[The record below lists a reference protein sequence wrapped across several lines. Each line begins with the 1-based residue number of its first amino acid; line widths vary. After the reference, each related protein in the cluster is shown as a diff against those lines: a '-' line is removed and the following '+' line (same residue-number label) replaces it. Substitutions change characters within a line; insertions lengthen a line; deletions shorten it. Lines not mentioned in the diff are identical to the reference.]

1 MKTLLITGGAKG
13 IGKAISEYFLNKG
26 WKVCVNY
33 FKSEKE
39 ALELE
44 KRYPDCYAV
53 KADVSCEEEVKE
65 MVKKVIDKFGAV
77 DVLINNAGIAK
88 TELVQYTSAEDFD
101 RIFNTNVKGTFLTVK
116 EVIPYMI
123 NEKRGSII
131 NISSMWGVAGGSM
144 ETVYSASKA
153 AVIGFTKALAKEVGP
168 SGIKVNSIAPGVV
181 KTDMISNLS
190 LEDLEGLKE
199 ETPLGRIGTPED
211 IAGVAYFLASKES
224 DFITGQIIGVN
235 GGIVIQ

>member
-13 IGKAISEYFLNKG
+13 IGRAISEYFLNKG
-26 WKVCVNY
+26 WNVCVNY
-33 FKSEKE
+33 LKSEKE
-39 ALELE
+39 ALELQE
-44 KRYPDCYAV
+44 KYPSCFAV
-53 KADVSCEEEVKE
+53 KADISCEAEVKA
-65 MVKKVIDKFGAV
+65 MIKKVTDKFGTV
-77 DVLINNAGIAK
+77 NVLINNAGVAK

-101 RIFNTNVKGTFLTVK
+101 RIFNINVKGMFLTVK
-116 EVIPYMI
+116 EILPYMI

-131 NISSMWGVAGGSM
+131 NISSMWGVTGGSM

-168 SGIKVNSIAPGVV
+168 SGIKVNSIAPGVI

-190 LEDLEGLKE
+190 SEELEGLME
-199 ETPLGRIGTPED
+199 ETPLGRIGTPKD
-211 IAGVAYFLASKES
+211 IAGTAYFLASEES
-224 DFITGQIIGVN
+224 DFITGQVIGVN